1 MVIRCS
7 IDEGSSSMMA
17 PLNGRQ
23 LWAGPSGCGHDGLS
37 VTSFRWVPPQIVG
50 HASAS
55 TGRTWASPQRST
67 AGLRNRRGATLTAE
81 ESHPGGYQVDL
92 ATVWNGSSQP
102 EIAPPDAAGRL
113 APPASPRWRNAL
125 SHSTSQTVLRD
136 LDGPA
141 DVSEWGRCPHVEHR
155 VDTGR
160 PRCRQSCRYFK
171 RHEI

>member
-1 MVIRCS
+1 MGGAFGLWPRWTFRHLLPVGATADRWPRLS
-7 IDEGSSSMMA
+7 INRADVGLA
-17 PLNGRQ
+17 PEVDR
-23 LWAGPSGCGHDGLS
+23 
-37 VTSFRWVPPQIVG
+37 RPPQP
-50 HASAS
+50 S
-55 TGRTWASPQRST
+55 RCDP
-67 AGLRNRRGATLTAE
+67 TAE